1 MVPSETRKRQKEAR
15 DKLAC
20 EINDAVDVFMKTL
33 DNLADKHGQCVT
45 LLPFGNIASLTPN
58 FLHSKR
64 SYVHDLAGTV
74 CAKVVTKQHTTP
86 YAAFIAMKLEAENRG
101 VSS

>member
-1 MVPSETRKRQKEAR
+1 MDARTCQAMAQWLFNFFFPAAHHSCQIPSMADRPMVPSETRKRQKEAR

-64 SYVHDLAGTV
+64 S
-74 CAKVVTKQHTTP
+74 
-86 YAAFIAMKLEAENRG
+86 
-101 VSS
+101 